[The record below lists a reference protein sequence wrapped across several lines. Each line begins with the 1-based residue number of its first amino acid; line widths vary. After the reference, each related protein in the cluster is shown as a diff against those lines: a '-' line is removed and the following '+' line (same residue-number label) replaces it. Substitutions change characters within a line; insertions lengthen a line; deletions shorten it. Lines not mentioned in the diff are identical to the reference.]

1 MISLK
6 KNSPQSGKI
15 CETRINHAKM
25 KEDGACAV
33 INDRDELKAPLSE
46 RSQEHA
52 HPQNADD
59 GTRASAYHQEKEV
72 AAMKDSETTNC
83 EAAETQDR
91 FWFVLNVEERIAKI
105 DFKLIEEAFGHLNI
119 SAEQERE
126 IMTTLYLLMAGVVD
140 FGFGLA
146 PSQEVCGK
154 LDAFHEVCGTD
165 SQDVVRSDKDT
176 LTETFNTY
184 AAE

>member
-1 MISLK
+1 M
-6 KNSPQSGKI
+6 N
-15 CETRINHAKM
+15 E
-25 KEDGACAV
+25 
-33 INDRDELKAPLSE
+33 
-46 RSQEHA
+46 
-52 HPQNADD
+52 
-59 GTRASAYHQEKEV
+59 
-72 AAMKDSETTNC
+72 SETTITDT
-83 EAAETQDR
+83 AETQDR

-105 DFKLIEEAFGHLNI
+105 DFALIEEAFGHLDI

-154 LDAFHEVCGTD
+154 LEAFHEVCGTD